1 MIFNDV
7 RAGRLSFAPAALVGL
22 ALCTSVLPALGQSFS
37 YSDTD
42 LLLGFRKAG
51 GATTVL
57 VNLGPAAQFYN
68 AKPGST
74 FSVGNPASLFIAS
87 STAFGG
93 LSSYA
98 GLQYSVAGT
107 LRSAANANADHP
119 VQTLWVTKESPDLNT
134 ASDPWTRQS
143 SFGLGNTAAKIQT
156 MGNLAVSYASVNVA
170 SIDSNTVLIPSADGD
185 SYSRWVG
192 SGTSGN
198 GAVGNFNNTF
208 QGNVEGK
215 TPAVF
220 SNGDAVRLDL
230 YQVTPGSGD
239 AQNLGYF
246 RLTGSGALTFTA
258 TSVPEPGTWALVG
271 LGVFALVGASRRNGG
286 AR

>member
-7 RAGRLSFAPAALVGL
+7 RAGRLSLAPAALAGL
-22 ALCTSVLPALGQSFS
+22 ALCTFVLPAVGQSFT

-42 LLLGFRKAG
+42 LLLGFRKTG

-57 VNLGPAAQFYN
+57 MNLGPAAQFYN
-68 AKPGST
+68 AQPGST
-74 FSVGNPASLFIAS
+74 FSVGNAASMFIAS
-87 STAFGG
+87 SRAFGG
-93 LSSYA
+93 LSSFS
-98 GLQYSVAGT
+98 GLQYSVTGT

-119 VQTLWVTKESPDLNT
+119 VQTLWVTKESPDLST
-134 ASDPWTRQS
+134 ASDPWSRQS

-156 MGNLAVSYASVNVA
+156 MGNLAVSYGSVNVA
-170 SIDSNTVLIPSADGD
+170 SIDARTILIPSADGD
-185 SYSRWVG
+185 SYGRWVG

-208 QGNVEGK
+208 QGNVEGH

-246 RLTGSGALTFTA
+246 RLTGSGSLTFTA

-271 LGVFALVGASRRNGG
+271 LGVFALVGASRRG
-286 AR
+286 AANR

>member
-1 MIFNDV
+1 MNFNDV
-7 RAGRLSFAPAALVGL
+7 RAGRSSLASAAAASL
-22 ALCTSVLPALGQSFS
+22 ALCTFVLPALGQSFT
-37 YSDTD
+37 YNDTD
-42 LLLGFRKAG
+42 LLLGFRQTG

-57 VNLGPAAQFYN
+57 VDLGPASQFYG
-68 AKPGST
+68 AKAGST
-74 FSVGNPASLFIAS
+74 FTVGNPAAISVATS
-87 STAFGG
+87 RAFGG
-93 LSSYA
+93 LS
-98 GLQYSVAGT
+98 GLQYSITGT
-107 LRSAANANADHP
+107 LRSSANANADHP
-119 VQTLWVTKESPDLNT
+119 IQTLWASKESPDLNT
-134 ASDPWTRQS
+134 SSDPWTRQS
-143 SFGLGNTAAKIQT
+143 SFGLGNTAAKMQT
-156 MGNLAVSYASVNVA
+156 MGNLAVSYGSVNVA
-170 SIDSNTVLIPSADGD
+170 NIDAHTILIPSADGD

-192 SGTSGN
+192 SGTTGN

-220 SNGDAVRLDL
+220 SGNDSVRLDL

-246 RLTGSGALTFTA
+246 RLNGAGSLTFTA

-286 AR
+286 NR